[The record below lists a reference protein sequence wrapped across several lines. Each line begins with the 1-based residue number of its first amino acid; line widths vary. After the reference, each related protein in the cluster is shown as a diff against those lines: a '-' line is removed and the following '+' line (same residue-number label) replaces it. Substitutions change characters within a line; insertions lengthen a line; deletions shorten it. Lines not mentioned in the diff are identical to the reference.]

1 MNIQRGFQQPE
12 HYRGGWVAIGNF
24 DGVHRGHQS
33 MLATLVRRARESNT
47 LAVVMTFDP
56 HPIAVLRPH
65 NTPSALSLLS
75 HKLKHFERHGVDT
88 VIVYPTDLALL
99 RLTPAEFFREIVLA
113 EFQTVGLVEGP
124 NFFFGHD
131 RAGNVATLRMLC
143 EASGRELDVVSAVYV
158 RDRMVSSSEIR
169 SLIASGR
176 MADAVEM
183 LGHPYGVAG
192 VVGSG
197 AGRGHTLGFPTAN
210 LFEIATL
217 LPPDGVYAGVCS
229 VPSQDCGGRSLHP
242 PPAVATSA
250 TSATFAAAINLGPNP
265 TFGESARKFEVHLL
279 DFSGDLRGQTLDV
292 ELLARIRD
300 TRKFDS
306 VDDLRRQLE
315 QDVAAV
321 RAVSGSYLSE
331 TDSRFSSDSN

>member
-1 MNIQRGFQQPE
+1 MHIQRGFQQPE

-47 LAVVMTFDP
+47 PAVVMTFDP

-75 HKLKHFERHGVDT
+75 HKLQLFERHGVDT
-88 VIVYPTDLALL
+88 VIVYPTDPALL
-99 RLTPAEFFREIVLA
+99 ALTPAEFFRDIVLG
-113 EFQTVGLVEGP
+113 ELQTVGLVEGP

-143 EASGRELDVVSAVYV
+143 EASGRELDVVSAVFV

-183 LGHPYGVAG
+183 LGHPYCVTG

-210 LFEIATL
+210 LFDIVTL
-217 LPPDGVYAGVCS
+217 LPPDGVYAGVCT
-229 VPSQDCGGRSLHP
+229 VPSPDRGGHSLHP
-242 PPAVATSA
+242 QPPQVA
-250 TSATFAAAINLGPNP
+250 SATFAAAINLGPNP

-279 DFSGDLRGQTLDV
+279 EFSGDLRGHTLDV
-292 ELLARIRD
+292 GLLARIRD
-300 TRKFDS
+300 TRRFDS

-331 TDSRFSSDSN
+331 TDS